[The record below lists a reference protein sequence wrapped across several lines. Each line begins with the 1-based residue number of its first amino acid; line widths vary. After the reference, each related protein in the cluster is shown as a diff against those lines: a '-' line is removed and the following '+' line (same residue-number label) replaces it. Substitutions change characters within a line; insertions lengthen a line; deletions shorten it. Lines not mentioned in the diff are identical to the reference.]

1 MDDERKSRTDNHGRG
16 NKILGTIMNTRV
28 VHTSPAIVLHCL
40 DYGESDRIVTFYT
53 SDFGKLKGIAKGAR
67 RSRKRFA
74 NTLEPFSSCNVIFSK
89 KGRGTLA
96 FIEGCDIINHHTN
109 IREEL
114 EKTLVSSYLIELIDK
129 FTLEGKKNSEL
140 FQLLLT
146 FLGLIDVGNS
156 SDALIRFFEIRLLKH
171 AGYEPVLD
179 RCLVCRQPL
188 MEEIAYTFITSE
200 GGLKC
205 ATCFQ
210 NNSSALHVS
219 LGTIKT
225 LLLGKE
231 IDIERISRIVFSD
244 QMAKESRDML
254 VGFIRHLL
262 GKEIKSFNVL
272 NEIQRM
278 GF

>member
-1 MDDERKSRTDNHGRG
+1 
-16 NKILGTIMNTRV
+16 MNTRV
-28 VHTSPAIVLHCL
+28 VHRSPAIVLYAL
-40 DYGESDRIVTFYT
+40 DYGESDRIITFYT
-53 SDFGKLKGIAKGAR
+53 SEYGKLKGIAKGAR
-67 RSRKRFA
+67 RSKKRFSNA
-74 NTLEPFSSCNVIFSK
+74 LEPFSYGNIIFSK
-89 KGRGTLA
+89 KGRGTLSL
-96 FIEGCDIINHHTN
+96 IEGCDVVNHHAN
-109 IREEL
+109 IRGYL
-114 EKTLVSSYLIELIDK
+114 EHTLISSYLTELIDK
-129 FTLEGKKNSEL
+129 FTPDGKKNSEL
-140 FQLLLT
+140 FQLLLN
-146 FLGLIDVGNS
+146 FLGLIDAGNS

-188 MEEIAYTFITSE
+188 MEKIAYTFITSE